1 VNLDGKEDIDLAHQA
16 ETSLKIEQASPAS
29 PPNTRSPDPPATKSL
44 SALAAAAAA
53 ARKPQVNGQSK
64 LSGLSALKSDIS
76 VSASP
81 QGLSKLA
88 ARAQE
93 ARKPLS
99 SFASSSKSATPS
111 NAVGHADQGQA
122 SLPSSSEEPTSKLSK
137 LQQRIQ
143 HGNKVAGRKVEPD
156 TAMQV
161 EAVKEEKDV
170 WVLPATTL
178 FSSTAKINLEH
189 SGFAEVIVPDHE
201 SHTMDA
207 RSSLITSQA
216 VNAGRNTLPITPT
229 RDVATSSVKIAAN
242 SLKPVRKL

>member
-1 VNLDGKEDIDLAHQA
+1 MEDIDLAHQA
-16 ETSLKIEQASPAS
+16 ETSLNIEQASPAS
-29 PPNTRSPDPPATKSL
+29 LSNTRSPDPPAKKSL
-44 SALAAAAAA
+44 SALAAAAA

-64 LSGLSALKSDIS
+64 LSGLSALKSDTS

-93 ARKPLS
+93 ARRPPS
-99 SFASSSKSATPS
+99 TFASSSKSAPPS
-111 NAVGHADQGQA
+111 NAVGHADQGKA
-122 SLPSSSEEPTSKLSK
+122 SLPSSSEEPTPKLSK

-143 HGNKVAGRKVEPD
+143 HGNKAAGRKVEPD

-170 WVLPATTL
+170 WVLPTTTL
-178 FSSTAKINLEH
+178 FSSTANINLEH
-189 SGFAEVIVPDHE
+189 SGFAEVIAPDHE

-216 VNAGRNTLPITPT
+216 VNAGRNTLPTAPT
-229 RDVATSSVKIAAN
+229 RDVATSSVKLPTN
-242 SLKPVRKL
+242 SLKPVRK